1 MNPRAKLTAKQ
12 AALYLGVSESLLR
25 KWRGEHY
32 GPVFYRPTDAPN
44 CPVLYEVADLDVFV
58 AQRKR
63 KAAQHAA

>member
-44 CPVLYEVADLDVFV
+44 CPVLLSC
-58 AQRKR
+58 RTWTCS
-63 KAAQHAA
+63 

>member
-12 AALYLGVSESLLR
+12 AALYLGVLR

-44 CPVLYEVADLDVFV
+44 CPVLYEVSDLDMFV
-58 AQRKR
+58 AQRKS
-63 KAAQHAA
+63 KAAQSAA